1 MTAASPGEEAAVE
14 TFEAEIRVTP
24 REGIL
29 DPEGETIAR
38 ALEHLGYGEVE
49 RVRSGRL
56 IRMRLRAADAR
67 TGRERVESMCEELI
81 ANPVIEDYEVR
92 LEPGARADAGDGA

>member
-1 MTAASPGEEAAVE
+1 ME
-14 TFEAEIRVTP
+14 TFDAEIRVTP

-38 ALEHLGYGEVE
+38 ALEDLGYGEVE

-56 IRMRLRAADAR
+56 IHLRLRAADAR
-67 TGRERVESMCEELI
+67 EGRERVESMCEELI

-92 LEPGARADAGDGA
+92 LEPESPSGEGDGA